1 MWAWKEKRVG
11 ARVKACSCCPSWK
24 KKITGN
30 CIDSKYFFLLFLF
43 NVFRIRDKLERCQ
56 QGLLKARKNDRG
68 RLHSWK
74 KPFQLFFFGN
84 IKEQNPK
91 QQQQQTSK

>member
-1 MWAWKEKRVG
+1 LGLPGGGRGLGKRKGWAPGERHVIVVQVG
-11 ARVKACSCCPSWK
+11 

-30 CIDSKYFFLLFLF
+30 FIDSKYFFLLFLF

-56 QGLLKARKNDRG
+56 QGLLKASKNDRG

-74 KPFQLFFFGN
+74 KPFQLFFW
-84 IKEQNPK
+84 
-91 QQQQQTSK
+91 

>member
-1 MWAWKEKRVG
+1 MGLEREKSGRQEKHVLC
-11 ARVKACSCCPSWK
+11 KLE

-30 CIDSKYFFLLFLF
+30 FIDSKYFFLLFLF

-56 QGLLKARKNDRG
+56 QGLLKASKNDRG

-74 KPFQLFFFGN
+74 KPFQLFFW
-84 IKEQNPK
+84 
-91 QQQQQTSK
+91 